1 LSDIFVSYKAED
13 RRRVQPLVDALE
25 ADGLSVWWDAHI
37 GGGDE
42 WRDTIQEQL
51 DAAKC
56 VIVIWSKRSI
66 GPGGHFVRDEASRAQ
81 RRDIYLPVLLDRV
94 EPPLGFGETQA
105 LRLSGWK
112 GSNRADPRL
121 RAVLD
126 AARATVAGTPRPVRG
141 PAGPDGISKR
151 TLLAGGAAAAVAVAA
166 GGWYWLRPG
175 SAGASNS
182 IAVMPFANLSG
193 DPAQAYFSDGI
204 AEELRSSL
212 ARIAGLKVVARTS
225 SEAVRNDDVKMAA
238 GKLGVPNILTGS
250 VRRSPSMIRISAQL
264 IDGNNGIERWSQAY
278 DRAPGDALQI
288 QGDIATRVAEA
299 LSIQLGQ
306 NDRSAMA
313 EGGTRDPSAQDL
325 LLKARDIVA
334 HNDTGVGFQRALGTI
349 DAAISLDPRYADA
362 ISAKASLLATLG
374 GQESGTAAES
384 QAYLRSAES
393 VARHAIELAPRSA
406 AAHGALAKI
415 YMRTLRVGPALKEF
429 AVMASLPG
437 GGPSGGFSN
446 VDEYAFALSN
456 AGLGEAA
463 LDRSR
468 QMIAQD
474 PLNPF
479 AYVTMAVSFEGV
491 HRFKEADNVTLKAIS
506 LAPDLIWPRAFHG
519 YYLMLLG
526 DLDGA
531 AAVFAKLPSNPVVAS
546 WQIVLEQRRG
556 HSAEAR
562 RLFGEMQRTYGD
574 AAHYQ
579 YAQIYAQM
587 GQRDQSIA
595 ALEKAWVARDPGLSR
610 ILRDPLF
617 DPVHSDPRFKAIVAR
632 IGFP

>member
-13 RRRVQPLVDALE
+13 RRRVQTLVDALE

-51 DAAKC
+51 DRAKC

-66 GPGGHFVRDEASRAQ
+66 SPGGHFVRDEASRAQ
-81 RRDIYLPVLLDRV
+81 RRNIYLPVLLDRV

-112 GSNRADPRL
+112 GNRADPRY
-121 RAVLD
+121 RAILD
-126 AARATVAGTPRPVRG
+126 AARATIAGTPRPVRG
-141 PAGPDGISKR
+141 PAGSDGISKR

-166 GGWYWLRPG
+166 GGWYLLRPG
-175 SAGASNS
+175 SNGASNS

-225 SEAVRNDDVKMAA
+225 SEAVRNDDVKAA
-238 GKLGVPNILTGS
+238 ARKLGVSNILTGS
-250 VRRSPSMIRISAQL
+250 VRRTSSMIRISAQL
-264 IDGNNGIERWSQAY
+264 IAGSDGIERWSQVY

-288 QGDIATRVAEA
+288 QSDIAARVVEA
-299 LSIQLGQ
+299 LSIRLGE
-306 NDRSAMA
+306 NERSAMA
-313 EGGTRDPSAQDL
+313 QGGTRNADAQDL
-325 LLKARDIVA
+325 LLKARDIVS
-334 HNDTGVGFQRALGTI
+334 HDDTVAGLQRALGTI
-349 DAAISLDPRYADA
+349 DSAIALDPRYADA
-362 ISAKASLLATLG
+362 FSAKASILATLG
-374 GQESGTAAES
+374 SQESDSSAES
-384 QAYLRSAES
+384 QSFFDSAERA
-393 VARHAIELAPRSA
+393 ARHAIELAPRSA

-415 YMRTLRVGPALKEF
+415 YMRTLRIQPGLKQF
-429 AVMASLPG
+429 AEMASLPG
-437 GGPSGGFSN
+437 GGPNGSFNN

-456 AGLGEAA
+456 AGLNGAA

-468 QMIAQD
+468 QMIEQD

-479 AYVTMAVSFEGV
+479 AYVTMAVSLDAV
-491 HRFKEADNVTLKAIS
+491 RRFKEADDFTRKAAS
-506 LAPDLIWPRAFHG
+506 LAPDLTWPRAFHG

-526 DLDGA
+526 QLDES
-531 AAVFAKLPSNPVVAS
+531 AAVFASIPPNGIVSA
-546 WQIVLEQRRG
+546 WQVVLEQKRG
-556 HSAEAR
+556 HPAEAR
-562 RLFGEMQRTYGD
+562 KLLDEMQRAYGT

-579 YAQIYAQM
+579 YAEIYAQL
-587 GQRDQSIA
+587 GEREQAIA
-595 ALEKAWVARDPGLSR
+595 ALEKAWIARDPGLAG
-610 ILRDPLF
+610 ILNDPLL
-617 DPVHSDPRFKAIVAR
+617 DPVRSDPRFKTIVAR
-632 IGFP
+632 LDFP

>member
-1 LSDIFVSYKAED
+1 MSDIFVSYKAED
-13 RRRVQPLVDALE
+13 RRRVQPLVDALQS
-25 ADGLSVWWDAHI
+25 DGLSVWWDAHI

-51 DAAKC
+51 DGAKC

-81 RRDIYLPVLLDRV
+81 RRNVYLPVLLDRV

-105 LRLSGWK
+105 LKLSGWK
-112 GSNRADPRL
+112 GGPADPRY

-126 AARATVAGTPRPVRG
+126 AARATIAGTPRPHRG
-141 PAGPDGISKR
+141 QEAPEGTTRR
-151 TLLAGGAAAAVAVAA
+151 TLLAGGAVATVALAA
-166 GGWYWLRPG
+166 GGWYLLKPG

-182 IAVMPFANLSG
+182 IAVLPFANLSG

-264 IDGNNGIERWSQAY
+264 IDGHDGIERWSQVY

-288 QGDIATRVAEA
+288 QGDIAARVAEA
-299 LSIQLGQ
+299 LSIQLGRT
-306 NDRSAMA
+306 DRSAMA

-325 LLKARDIVA
+325 LLKARDIIS
-334 HNDTGVGFQRALGTI
+334 HNDTGVGLQRALGTI
-349 DAAISLDPRYADA
+349 DSAISLDPRYADA
-362 ISAKASLLATLG
+362 FSAKASLLGTLG
-374 GQESGTAAES
+374 SQESGSAAES
-384 QAYLRSAES
+384 QAYLRSAEN
-393 VARHAIELAPRSA
+393 VARHAIKLAPRSA

-415 YMRTLRVGPALKEF
+415 YMRTLRTGPALKEF

-437 GGPSGGFSN
+437 GGPNGGFNN

-456 AGLGEAA
+456 AGLSDAA

-479 AYVTMAVSFEGV
+479 AYVTMAVSLEGMN
-491 HRFKEADNVTLKAIS
+491 RFKEADDVTLKAIS
-506 LAPDLIWPRAFHG
+506 LAPELTWPRAFHG
-519 YYLMLLG
+519 YYLMLLS
-526 DLDGA
+526 DLNGS
-531 AAVFAKLPSNPVVAS
+531 AAVFAKLPPNGVLAA

-556 HSAEAR
+556 HPAEAR
-562 RLFGEMQRTYGD
+562 RLLGQMKGTYGD

-579 YAQIYAQM
+579 YAEIYAQM

-595 ALEKAWVARDPGLSR
+595 ALEEAWVARDPGLSK
-610 ILRDPLF
+610 ILRDPLL
-617 DPVHSDPRFKAIVAR
+617 DPVRSDPRFKAIVAR